1 MSVLVNDL
9 KLPRPIRDEFTDA
22 RFRTVQVFGIFKPHR
37 TPNVFPYDVVMM
49 RFHIVESGLLWI
61 LRACLEACLWAW
73 LTHLSA
79 DGTRQGNTKQGQDC
93 VGQKEDGHLISSRQP
108 NTL

>member
-37 TPNVFPYDVVMM
+37 TPNIFPYDVVMM
-49 RFHIVESGLLWI
+49 CFHRVWTTLDSEGMRWKPAFGLG
-61 LRACLEACLWAW
+61 LRI
-73 LTHLSA
+73 
-79 DGTRQGNTKQGQDC
+79 C
-93 VGQKEDGHLISSRQP
+93 VLMERVKETPSKARIA
-108 NTL
+108 

>member
-37 TPNVFPYDVVMM
+37 TPNIFPYDVVMM
-49 RFHIVESGLLWI
+49 CFHIVESGLEGMRWKPAFGLG
-61 LRACLEACLWAW
+61 LR
-73 LTHLSA
+73 
-79 DGTRQGNTKQGQDC
+79 
-93 VGQKEDGHLISSRQP
+93 I
-108 NTL
+108 